1 MGLYDYKM
9 PFQQR
14 LLDEVEMALDEIRA
28 GGNSHGILLM
38 GASGTGKSHALDLVV
53 GRYGAQR
60 QEGYQ
65 RITTCCRVSSAAKAD
80 APSTAA
86 GVLAQLGKP
95 VSTSSGS
102 TKLSELELSMHAAMR
117 AHKVLILILEE
128 FHNALLS
135 NSPLFRGQTARMLKN
150 IWNQAPLESADGW
163 AIPDTL
169 RGDYR
174 LLIIVSGTDAL
185 RNPFDA
191 DKELGSR
198 FSCVIE
204 TEQPRFFPLE
214 SFKEFRLVFKSLAER
229 YGLAD
234 SLDANDD
241 DVVARFLIACG
252 AHYRKL
258 EKLLQRIATLSRRH
272 PEQNLSLEILA
283 TAYDQVGDNSH
294 LTGNPFR
301 WTSEEVTAYVMR
313 AMAMPKITAL
323 TKNEKP
329 KGGRSKKG

>member
-1 MGLYDYKM
+1 MGIYDYKL

-14 LLDEVEMALDEIRA
+14 LLDEVDMALEEIWA

-53 GRYGAQR
+53 GRFGAES

-65 RITTCCRVSSAAKAD
+65 RIKTCCRVSSAAKAD
-80 APSTAA
+80 ATSIAA

-117 AHKVLILILEE
+117 AHKVQILILEE

-150 IWNQAPLESADGW
+150 IWNQAPLESAGGW
-163 AIPDTL
+163 AIPDTH

-174 LLIIVSGTDAL
+174 LLIIVSGTDEL
-185 RNPFDA
+185 RKPFDT

-204 TEQPRFFPLE
+204 TEQPRFFPSE
-214 SFKEFRLVFKSLAER
+214 SLREFRLVFQSLAER

-234 SLDANDD
+234 RLDANDD
-241 DVVARFLIACG
+241 DVASRFLIACG

-258 EKLLQRIATLSRRH
+258 EKLLQRIATLCRRH
-272 PEQNLSLEILA
+272 PEQNLSLEMPA
-283 TAYDQVGDNSH
+283 SAYDQVGDNGH
-294 LTGNPFR
+294 LIGNPFR

-313 AMAMPKITAL
+313 AMTMPKITAL

>member
-1 MGLYDYKM
+1 MGIYDYKL

-14 LLDEVEMALDEIRA
+14 LLDEVDMALEEIRA

-53 GRYGAQR
+53 GRFGAES

-65 RITTCCRVSSAAKAD
+65 RIKTCCRVSSAAKAD
-80 APSTAA
+80 APSIAA

-95 VSTSSGS
+95 VSTSSGT

-150 IWNQAPLESADGW
+150 IWNQAPLESAGGW
-163 AIPDTL
+163 AIPDTH

-174 LLIIVSGTDAL
+174 LLIIVSGTDEL
-185 RNPFDA
+185 RKPFDT

-204 TEQPRFFPLE
+204 TEQPRFFPPE
-214 SFKEFRLVFKSLAER
+214 SLREFRLVLQSLAER

-234 SLDANDD
+234 HLDANND
-241 DVVARFLIACG
+241 DVASRLLIACG

-272 PEQNLSLEILA
+272 PEQNLSLEMLA
-283 TAYDQVGDNSH
+283 TAYDQVGDNGH
-294 LTGNPFR
+294 LIGNPFR
-301 WTSEEVTAYVMR
+301 WSSEEVTAYVKR
-313 AMAMPKITAL
+313 AMAMPKITAH
-323 TKNEKP
+323 TTNEKP
-329 KGGRSKKG
+329 KGSRKKKG